1 MNLSTRV
8 CADSRRAVVMTLA
21 ACASSGAFTSLAQSA
36 DGVGEIFIQQTTGQF
51 QRIAGATVR
60 LIRVILGLGALVM
73 LTYAVFKLLKG
84 EKDAAEKVA
93 YWIVGLV
100 VGFLFLSL
108 VQKYIIDAA

>member
-1 MNLSTRV
+1 
-8 CADSRRAVVMTLA
+8 MTLA
-21 ACASSGAFTSLAQSA
+21 ACASSGAFTALAQSA
-36 DGVGEIFIQQTTGQF
+36 DGVGEIFIEQTTGQF
-51 QRIAGATVR
+51 QRIAGVTVR

-108 VQKYIIDAA
+108 VQRYIIDAA